1 MASLKEIKG
10 RIGSVQSTLKITSAM
25 KLVASTKL
33 RHAQNA
39 IESMLPYDRQLTGIL
54 HNFLAS
60 GVSVESPLVDVR
72 PVERVAVVVVASN
85 SSLCGGFNTN
95 VLKRANTVL
104 EEYSKLGKDHLLIYP
119 IGRKVAQSL
128 GKHYQLSDEY
138 KMIGDK
144 PAYKEASQLAQH
156 LIDLFIRKEIDKVEV
171 VYTHYKSTASQ
182 VVMRETFLPLAL
194 HADEAATG
202 GKGEKQDGFMPD
214 YIVEPSPEELVARLL
229 PKALRMKIYTIL
241 LDSNASEHAA
251 RTVAMQQA
259 TDNANDLLQDLNL
272 QYNKGRQQAITNE
285 LLDIIGGSMK

>member
-33 RHAQNA
+33 RRAQTA
-39 IESMLPYDRQLTGIL
+39 IENMLPYDRQLSTIL

-60 GVSVESPLVDVR
+60 GVTVESPFTEER

-85 SSLCGGFNTN
+85 SSLCGGFNSN
-95 VLKRANTVL
+95 IIRKADSVLADYVH
-104 EEYSKLGKDHLLIYP
+104 KLGKDRLLVFP
-119 IGRKVAQSL
+119 VGRKVAQAL
-128 GKHYQLSDEY
+128 GKRFDLSEDF

-144 PAYKEASQLAQH
+144 PAYKQASELAEH
-156 LIDLFIRKEIDKVEV
+156 LMNLFLQKETDRVELI
-171 VYTHYKSTASQ
+171 YTHYKSTSTQ
-182 VVMRETFLPLAL
+182 IVIHETFLPLAL
-194 HADEAATG
+194 NSGSE
-202 GKGEKQDGFMPD
+202 GEESASAQD

-229 PKALRMKIYTIL
+229 PKTLRMKIYTIL

-259 TDNANDLLQDLNL
+259 TDNANELLQELNL
-272 QYNKGRQQAITNE
+272 MYNKGRQQAITSE
-285 LLDIIGGSMK
+285 LLDIIGGSMN